1 MTKTLKTRKGFT
13 LTELIIVIAIIG
25 ILAAVLVPTLSGYI
39 RKSKEAALTQEAKSI
54 SAIYETWLVDP
65 EGAYENESSA
75 TSEFLDYY
83 NEISNDTLN
92 DTLDEALKILLDD
105 NSLPIGFEYTKG
117 ELVATY
123 TNGGSVVVSEVNE
136 TEES

>member
-83 NEISNDTLN
+83 NEISNDTL
-92 DTLDEALKILLDD
+92 DEALKILLDD

>member
-1 MTKTLKTRKGFT
+1 MRKILARRKGFT

-65 EGAYENESSA
+65 EGAYEKTYENESSA

-83 NEISNDTLN
+83 NEISNDTL
-92 DTLDEALKILLDD
+92 DEALKILLDN

>member
-1 MTKTLKTRKGFT
+1 M
-13 LTELIIVIAIIG
+13 IAIIG

-39 RKSKEAALTQEAKSI
+39 RKYKEAALTQEAKSI

-65 EGAYENESSA
+65 EGAYEKTYENESSA

-83 NEISNDTLN
+83 NEISNDTL
-92 DTLDEALKILLDD
+92 DEALKILLDN

>member
-83 NEISNDTLN
+83 NEISNDTL
-92 DTLDEALKILLDD
+92 DEALKILLDN